1 MERCQCLMVHRNC
14 TEYRTT
20 YLDPG
25 RLLCNLPISSV
36 RLTVIRGLGAAVG
49 GYAEETPMVGW
60 MAWMVS
66 DVDGFSWVFVGFGS
80 LVVAWG
86 SWSPDALRNK
96 GKSEMERGSE
106 REREREPFFPSWTS
120 YQLPCPAPSS
130 HHPPNPIPRT
140 GKLCPCYQPSRCARL
155 CFSPQVCPAAG
166 QKKKVHARCHCGVVP
181 VKLLVIRVCVGG
193 GFYWYCTRYGVR
205 SVLYTYLVGWGF
217 CWQCAG
223 RNLGL
228 TLGKC
233 ASIMVLSPTSGQ
245 E

>member
-106 REREREPFFPSWTS
+106 RERERAVFPVVD
-120 YQLPCPAPSS
+120 QLPAPLPCSIQ
-130 HHPPNPIPRT
+130 PPSAKSNPQDWQALSMLPTQSLRET
-140 GKLCPCYQPSRCARL
+140 LL
-155 CFSPQVCPAAG
+155 FSASMP
-166 QKKKVHARCHCGVVP
+166 
-181 VKLLVIRVCVGG
+181 GG
-193 GFYWYCTRYGVR
+193 G
-205 SVLYTYLVGWGF
+205 
-217 CWQCAG
+217 
-223 RNLGL
+223 
-228 TLGKC
+228 
-233 ASIMVLSPTSGQ
+233 
-245 E
+245 

>member
-106 REREREPFFPSWTS
+106 RERESRFSRRGPVTSSPALLHPATIRQIQSPGLASFVHVTNPVVARDFAFLRKYARRRVRKKGTCAMPLRRSPS
-120 YQLPCPAPSS
+120 
-130 HHPPNPIPRT
+130 
-140 GKLCPCYQPSRCARL
+140 
-155 CFSPQVCPAAG
+155 
-166 QKKKVHARCHCGVVP
+166 
-181 VKLLVIRVCVGG
+181 
-193 GFYWYCTRYGVR
+193 
-205 SVLYTYLVGWGF
+205 
-217 CWQCAG
+217 
-223 RNLGL
+223 
-228 TLGKC
+228 
-233 ASIMVLSPTSGQ
+233 
-245 E
+245 